1 MTGALNEKQVF
12 VGAASVIEL
21 MHHISGDEIVLCAV
35 DKEHRHLCVAD
46 ALDCVD
52 LFEIVFCDM
61 FIEEVRAVEQR
72 RSRNMGVFELIIE
85 LCPRAGIAAVGNG
98 EFDILRQVGVAAHH
112 HNGGAA
118 H

>member
-1 MTGALNEKQVF
+1 MTGALNEEQVF
-12 VGAASVIEL
+12 VGAASVIEF

-35 DKEHRHLCVAD
+35 DKEHRHLRMTD
-46 ALDCVD
+46 ALDRID

-112 HNGGAA
+112 HNCGAA

>member
-1 MTGALNEKQVF
+1 MTGALNEEQVF
-12 VGAASVIEL
+12 VGAASVLEF

-46 ALDCVD
+46 ALDRVD

-72 RSRNMGVFELIIE
+72 RSRNMG
-85 LCPRAGIAAVGNG
+85 
-98 EFDILRQVGVAAHH
+98 
-112 HNGGAA
+112 
-118 H
+118 

>member
-35 DKEHRHLCVAD
+35 DKEHRHLCMTD
-46 ALDCVD
+46 ALDRID

-72 RSRNMGVFELIIE
+72 RSRKMGVFELIIE
-85 LCPRAGIAAVGNG
+85 LSPISGIASVGNG